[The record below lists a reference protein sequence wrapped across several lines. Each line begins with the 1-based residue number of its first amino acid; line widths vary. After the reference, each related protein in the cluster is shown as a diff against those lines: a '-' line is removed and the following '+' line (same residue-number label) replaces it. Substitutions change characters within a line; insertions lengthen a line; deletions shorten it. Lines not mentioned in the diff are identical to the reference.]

1 VTYTKSYPYNS
12 EGITMEVN
20 SLRGTE
26 RGIVGVLS
34 CKHGSK
40 SHTTVVN
47 LSDVKSIQSF
57 IAVASRQFRI
67 SELSLE
73 SIVFD
78 FVREVLER
86 FYALPNIEPL
96 EMLDNPQ
103 HSFLI
108 EDFILENNFNLL
120 FARGGTGKSFI
131 ALLVAVLVQ
140 NADKF
145 KDAILKPTK
154 KKNVLYLD
162 WEADKQTISAR
173 YTKIVRGMFMES
185 LEPPLYMQLSRPLF
199 EHVTELTKLIEE
211 NDIGLVIID
220 SVGLACGGSIEDQS
234 TALAFFQASRELI
247 TRGCTVLALTHMSKS
262 ALEGELKTPIG
273 SIYFENMPR
282 LTWQILSNVEGNTT
296 RLRVVLRK
304 SNVGKLDNFGLNI
317 TFDDYA
323 NRIFLEPADNSD
335 LDDEEELLTR
345 EVIEYLQENS
355 GVTPKQI
362 SEELGYSASE
372 VKEVLKKLK
381 KSGKVEY
388 KERRYFLKVELPPF

>member
-1 VTYTKSYPYNS
+1 MTHTKKYQNGQSEILMEANSVRATEKGISGVITCRYN
-12 EGITMEVN
+12 G
-20 SLRGTE
+20 R
-26 RGIVGVLS
+26 
-34 CKHGSK
+34 
-40 SHTTVVN
+40 SHTSVLI
-47 LSDVKSIQSF
+47 LSDVRSIQSY
-57 IAVASRQFRI
+57 ITVGARQLKL
-67 SELSLE
+67 SEVTLE

-78 FVREVLER
+78 FLQEVLAR
-86 FYALPNIEPL
+86 FYALPQPEVL
-96 EMLDNPQ
+96 ELLDNPQ
-103 HSFLI
+103 HQFLV
-108 EDFILENNFNLL
+108 ENFILENNFNLL

-162 WEADKQTISAR
+162 WESDKQTISAR

-234 TALAFFQASRELI
+234 VALAFFQASRELI

-282 LTWQILSNVEGNTT
+282 LTWQILSSVEGDTT

-323 NRIFLEPADNSD
+323 NRIFIEPADNSD

-362 SEELGYSASE
+362 SEELGYSTSE